1 MTEQHYKRLQSRK
14 QARKTKHRVDV
25 MSKKNVQIH
34 WSPRVRLYYVL
45 HVIVRL
51 AMEIVFFYT
60 TYLLQ
65 TYQTKVVRFFK
76 LDMTLDFLRKQ
87 ECSKFGLYP
96 ILTTVRMAWWQTPPT
111 HARRYL
117 SSFKTLIWSLY
128 VIRTGKYR
136 AGCLDQLKNHC
147 LCCICWQRS
156 YFAAS

>member
-1 MTEQHYKRLQSRK
+1 
-14 QARKTKHRVDV
+14 

-96 ILTTVRMAWWQTPPT
+96 ILTTVRMA
-111 HARRYL
+111 
-117 SSFKTLIWSLY
+117 
-128 VIRTGKYR
+128 
-136 AGCLDQLKNHC
+136 
-147 LCCICWQRS
+147 
-156 YFAAS
+156 